1 MNDRLLLEKI
11 ERSLIPKSSIAE
23 ELGITRQAFYMKL
36 NGSRE
41 FKTSEVKKL
50 AKLLHL
56 TSEERDAIF
65 FADYVDKMSTSQ

>member
-1 MNDRLLLEKI
+1 MNGELLLEKI
-11 ERSLIPKSSIAE
+11 EGSLIPKSSIAE
-23 ELGITRQAFYMKL
+23 ELGITRQAFYKKL
-36 NGSRE
+36 NGARE

-65 FADYVDKMSTSQ
+65 FADCVDDLSTVR